1 MLILGLTGNIGCGK
15 SSLSNILKDNNMKII
30 DADIISRQIF
40 EDRDVLQSVF
50 DHFGDSIKNDDN
62 TLNRK
67 ALGSIVFND
76 DKKLIELNGL
86 THPQIYMKIVNQI
99 QKYKSMGEEIVV
111 IDAALLIEGG
121 YLDIIDKLIVVI
133 CNKKEQI
140 RRVQNRD
147 KCTIEEAKSRID
159 SQMKQEEKIKFADY
173 VIDNSGDI
181 NKLKLEAERFIEYI
195 KVNWRE

>member
-15 SSLSNILKDNNMKII
+15 SSLSNIFMNNNIKII

-40 EDRDVLQSVF
+40 EDRDILQMVF
-50 DHFGDSIKNDDN
+50 NHFGDGIKNRDN

-67 ALGSIVFND
+67 ALGSIVFNN
-76 DKKLIELNGL
+76 DKKLIELNEL

-99 QKYKSMGEEIVV
+99 KKYKLMEEKIVV

-121 YLDIIDKLIVVI
+121 YLEIIDKLIVVI
-133 CNKKEQI
+133 CNKEEQI
-140 RRVQNRD
+140 KRIQYRD
-147 KCTIEEAKSRID
+147 ACTREDAISRIN
-159 SQMKQEEKIKFADY
+159 SQIKQEEKIKFADY

-181 NKLKLEAERFIEYI
+181 NKLKLEAEKCIAYI
-195 KVNWRE
+195 KENWCE

>member
-15 SSLSNILKDNNMKII
+15 SSLSNIFKDNNMKII

-50 DHFGDSIKNDDN
+50 NHFGDSIKNDDN

-67 ALGSIVFND
+67 VLGSIVFND
-76 DKKLIELNGL
+76 DKKLIELNEL
-86 THPQIYMKIVNQI
+86 THPKIYMKIVNQI

-133 CNKKEQI
+133 CNKEEQI
-140 RRVQNRD
+140 RRVQYRD
-147 KCTIEEAKSRID
+147 KCSIEEAKSRID

-181 NKLKLEAERFIEYI
+181 NKLKLEGEKFIEYV
-195 KVNWRE
+195 KVNWFE